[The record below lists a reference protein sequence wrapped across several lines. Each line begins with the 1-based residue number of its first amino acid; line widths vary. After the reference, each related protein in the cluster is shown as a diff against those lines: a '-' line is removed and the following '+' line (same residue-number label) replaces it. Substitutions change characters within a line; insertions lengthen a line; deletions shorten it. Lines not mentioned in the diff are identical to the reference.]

1 MSFRYLSI
9 LEGREIS
16 DIKEIL
22 YSRKHLWVDMVFDE
36 ETFREVLL
44 ERNVFEDEIRRAVS
58 WYMAYKFQLNED
70 SIVNRAIEEA
80 VSEGIVIPYPI
91 RWSEWR
97 THRKSFF
104 KAWNTFTR
112 GFTPLKEIK

>member
-1 MSFRYLSI
+1 MGFRYLSI

-36 ETFREVLL
+36 ESFKEVLL
-44 ERNVFEDEIRRAVS
+44 HRNVFEDDIRRAAS
-58 WYMAYKFQLNED
+58 WYMAYKLQLKED
-70 SIVNRAIEEA
+70 GIVNRAIEEA
-80 VSEGIVIPYPI
+80 VSKDIVSPYPI

-97 THRKSFF
+97 THRKSFL
-104 KAWNTFTR
+104 KAWNTITRSFTLSLR
-112 GFTPLKEIK
+112 A